1 MATMTVQASKPC
13 LPGPRDCVLSPCHG
27 PGIFFSL
34 HTLERQLLQWVW
46 RMHLLSQSHPRVPAC
61 SLIVKR
67 LLIFAPFRSILSP
80 HPQTCSSAQRLYA
93 VHASGTSHCWVGSG
107 ESQGFSG
114 ASNKFHPLSG
124 CSHEILNLATG
135 ETHEKQA

>member
-1 MATMTVQASKPC
+1 MATMVVQASKPC
-13 LPGPRDCVLSPCHG
+13 LPGPRDGVLSPYHG
-27 PGIFFSL
+27 PGMFSL
-34 HTLERQLLQWVW
+34 HTLKRQLLQWVW
-46 RMHLLSQSHPRVPAC
+46 RMHLLSQGSCVQSDSEAAPYLC
-61 SLIVKR
+61 SLSKHS
-67 LLIFAPFRSILSP
+67 LLPTPKPALQLSIY
-80 HPQTCSSAQRLYA
+80 TAA
-93 VHASGTSHCWVGSG
+93 HASGTSHCWVGSG